1 VKIVMGDD
9 GNSKGIAFIDF
20 ETKEDADD
28 AIKLT
33 GKKIAGKPVRIS
45 ASKRN

>member
-1 VKIVMGDD
+1 LFGDD
-9 GNSKGIAFIDF
+9 GQSKGIAFIDF
-20 ETKEDADD
+20 ESKNDAED
-28 AIKLT
+28 AIKLS

>member
-1 VKIVMGDD
+1 MGDD

-20 ETKEDADD
+20 ESKEDADD